1 MTLFSKIES
10 TKVKGFILVLEQK
23 VKEKKPN

>member
-1 MTLFSKIES
+1 M
-10 TKVKGFILVLEQK
+10 GRGDK